1 MIPLPLNAARPPTP
15 PPYQERLYPPDGTD
29 FPAAPPRKKGSP
41 LRHKQ
46 YPVKFFD
53 PSLQVLPVRLP
64 RQILISS
71 LHPGLCPGP
80 LALYILQSVKYSSSP
95 SYSPWQWPGV
105 FPCPPQG
112 WGRGCTDGSSC
123 RSYPAPW
130 PIPPLYPPLQNGG
143 CQKLKPFGHF
153 FHALFLSKLPW
164 THLPFTGY
172 LNLSILLSEQKAKV
186 VVMPVR
192 EGERSH
198 DSPRPPCSL
207 NNTHPYR
214 HLLQHIQ
221 QNLHRIQTRQHRNP
235 VLAGAPP
242 DRRPILIMNP

>member
-80 LALYILQSVKYSSSP
+80 LALYILQGVKYSSSP

-172 LNLSILLSEQKAKV
+172 LNLSILLSEQKARV

-198 DSPRPPCSL
+198 DSPRPPLLIKQHSPL
-207 NNTHPYR
+207 SSPPPAHPAKPSPYP
-214 HLLQHIQ
+214 
-221 QNLHRIQTRQHRNP
+221 NSS
-235 VLAGAPP
+235 AS
-242 DRRPILIMNP
+242 

>member
-80 LALYILQSVKYSSSP
+80 LALYILQGVKYSSSP

-172 LNLSILLSEQKAKV
+172 LNLSI
-186 VVMPVR
+186 
-192 EGERSH
+192 
-198 DSPRPPCSL
+198 
-207 NNTHPYR
+207 
-214 HLLQHIQ
+214 
-221 QNLHRIQTRQHRNP
+221 
-235 VLAGAPP
+235 
-242 DRRPILIMNP
+242 

>member
-80 LALYILQSVKYSSSP
+80 LALYILQGVKYSSSP

-198 DSPRPPCSL
+198 DSPRPPLLIKQHSPL
-207 NNTHPYR
+207 SSPPPAHPAKPSPYP
-214 HLLQHIQ
+214 
-221 QNLHRIQTRQHRNP
+221 NSS
-235 VLAGAPP
+235 AS
-242 DRRPILIMNP
+242 